1 MKGFDQPEPEGAT
14 QESQVMCFSEKL
26 LGYWTSI
33 KILNICFPG
42 KLLDSW
48 EYIKILIFTI
58 RN

>member
-1 MKGFDQPEPEGAT
+1 MKRFDQPEPEGAT
-14 QESQVMCFSEKL
+14 QEAQVMCFSEKL